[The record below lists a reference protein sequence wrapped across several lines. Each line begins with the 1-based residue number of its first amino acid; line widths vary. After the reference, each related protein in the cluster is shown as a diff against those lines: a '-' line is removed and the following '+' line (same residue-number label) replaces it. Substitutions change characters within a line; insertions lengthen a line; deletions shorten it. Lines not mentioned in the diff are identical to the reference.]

1 VPRRLTTTGND
12 ARERALL
19 AAQAAASKKG
29 DDIVVLDVGEIIS
42 IIDCFV
48 LISATN
54 TRQTRTI
61 VSEIQDALRESDG
74 SRPIGVEGL
83 DDATWILIDYGDI
96 VVHVFLDETRAYY
109 DLDRLWADAP
119 RIPFVDSGPVATEGA
134 EASSM

>member
-1 VPRRLTTTGND
+1 MPRRLTTTGND

-19 AAQAAASKKG
+19 AAHAAAAKKG
-29 DDIVVLDVGEIIS
+29 EDIAVLDIGEIIS

-61 VSEIQDALRESDG
+61 VSEVQDALREYDG

-83 DDATWILIDYGDI
+83 DDATWVLMDYGDI
-96 VVHVFLDETRAYY
+96 VVHVFLDETRVYY

-119 RIPFVDSGPVATEGA
+119 RIPFVDSGPLAAEGI
-134 EASSM
+134 

>member
-1 VPRRLTTTGND
+1 MPRRLTTTGND

-19 AAQAAASKKG
+19 AAHAAAAKKG

-54 TRQTRTI
+54 TRLTRTI
-61 VSEIQDALRESDG
+61 VSEVQDSLREYDG

-83 DDATWILIDYGDI
+83 DDATWVLIDYGDI
-96 VVHVFLDETRAYY
+96 VVHVFLDETRV
-109 DLDRLWADAP
+109 LRP
-119 RIPFVDSGPVATEGA
+119 RSPVGRRAAHSVRGLGPARG
-134 EASSM
+134 

>member
-19 AAQAAASKKG
+19 AAHAAAAKKG
-29 DDIVVLDVGEIIS
+29 DDIAVLDVGEIIS
-42 IIDCFV
+42 IIECFV
-48 LISATN
+48 LVSATN

-61 VSEIQDALRESDG
+61 VSEVQDALREYDG

-83 DDATWILIDYGDI
+83 DDATWILLDYGDI

-119 RIPFVDSGPVATEGA
+119 RIPFVDSGPLAAEGV
-134 EASSM
+134 

>member
-1 VPRRLTTTGND
+1 VPRRLTTIGDD

-19 AAQAAASKKG
+19 AAHAAAAKKG
-29 DDIVVLDVGEIIS
+29 DDIAVLDVGEIIS

-48 LISATN
+48 LINGTN

-61 VSEIQDALRESDG
+61 ASEVQDALREYDG

-119 RIPFVDSGPVATEGA
+119 RIPFVDSGPLAAEGV
-134 EASSM
+134 

>member
-1 VPRRLTTTGND
+1 LTTTGND

-19 AAQAAASKKG
+19 AAHAAAAKKG
-29 DDIVVLDVGEIIS
+29 EDISLLDVGEIIS

-61 VSEIQDALRESDG
+61 VSEVQDALREYDG

-83 DDATWILIDYGDI
+83 DDATWILMDYGDI

-119 RIPFVDSGPVATEGA
+119 RIPFVDSGPLAAEGV
-134 EASSM
+134 

>member
-1 VPRRLTTTGND
+1 MTTTGND

-19 AAQAAASKKG
+19 AAHAAAAKKG
-29 DDIVVLDVGEIIS
+29 DDIAVLDVGEIIS

-61 VSEIQDALRESDG
+61 VSEVQDVLREYDG

-83 DDATWILIDYGDI
+83 DDATWVLMDYGDI

-119 RIPFVDSGPVATEGA
+119 RIPFVDSGPLAAEGV
-134 EASSM
+134 